1 MKRFFLMSAVL
12 ILAII
17 IHVPL
22 IAQDNSDTGN
32 SPVEIFQRVES
43 SFFQLND
50 GRNES
55 AGIYLAGAK
64 SKKFIYLLGLNTL
77 AVGIETKMRYT
88 NLAGKDKEAEAE
100 EFGADEGLGIAIYKI
115 KSSTKNLLPVT
126 RHPDIEAGLQSA
138 LWTVGPANA
147 RGALISVQG
156 GALSADKKHFNI
168 DAELGSDYAG
178 KAIFDNAGMVLG
190 VVADKNEDGSY
201 RAVAVTPII
210 DLAVSAFAGLDLYPI
225 WREVYPTQFAI
236 EKVRASTALL
246 DTEKPGAGFFIGR
259 DKNES
264 GYILTANHVV
274 ESDPEFF
281 SISFSDHLQE
291 DILGKV
297 MGETQNVDL
306 DLAIVKVENSPPVRP
321 VTFWTVADLKRL
333 EKVFA
338 PQTVANV
345 GYSAEY
351 DEENNFFQYK
361 SGSITKVTDKT
372 IETDLPLQS
381 GDSGGPLFN
390 ENAEIVGINL
400 KTELSEESADSLS
413 IASNVRTL
421 LEYLDK
427 NTKSIEF
434 TEKWQFLEKPTFWK
448 KNRSWII
455 PVTAASAVG
464 AGVFIATGGQTPPP
478 DLSGIDAVGFPA
490 IGN

>member
-1 MKRFFLMSAVL
+1 MKRFFLMSAVMFL
-12 ILAII
+12 VMSI
-17 IHVPL
+17 PL
-22 IAQDNSDTGN
+22 PVTAQDNTTTGN
-32 SPVEIFQRVES
+32 TPLEIFQKVES
-43 SFFQLND
+43 SFFHLND

-55 AGIYLAGAK
+55 FGWYLAGAK

-77 AVGIETKMRYT
+77 AVGIETRMTYT
-88 NLAGKDKEAEAE
+88 NLEGKNKEAEAE
-100 EFGADEGLGIAIYKI
+100 EFNGDEGLGIAIYKV
-115 KSSTKNLLPVT
+115 KASTKNLLPIT
-126 RHPDIEAGLQSA
+126 RHPNIKEGLQA
-138 LWTVGPANA
+138 TLWTLGPANA
-147 RGALISVQG
+147 RGNLVSVTVG
-156 GALSADKKHFNI
+156 ELAADKKSFRVN
-168 DAELGSDYAG
+168 AELGNDFAG
-178 KAIFDNAGMVLG
+178 KPVFDSAGMVLG
-190 VVADKNEDGSY
+190 IITAKNDDGSY
-201 RAVAVTPII
+201 SAVAITPII
-210 DLAVSAFAGLDLYPI
+210 DLAVTSFAGLDLYPI
-225 WREVYPTQFAI
+225 WQEVYPTQFAM

-281 SISFSDHLQE
+281 SISFSDYLQE

-361 SGSITKVTDKT
+361 YGSMTKVTDKT

-413 IASNVRTL
+413 IASNIRTL
-421 LEYLDK
+421 LEYLDS

>member
-1 MKRFFLMSAVL
+1 MKRFFLMRAIL
-12 ILAII
+12 LLAICLSL
-17 IHVPL
+17 PL
-22 IAQDNSDTGN
+22 TGQDGTNTGN

-55 AGIYLAGAK
+55 FGIYLAGAK

-77 AVGIETKMRYT
+77 AVGIETKMQYT
-88 NLAGKDKEAEAE
+88 NLEGKSKEAEAE
-100 EFGADEGLGIAIYKI
+100 EFGADEGLGVAIYKV
-115 KSSTKNLLPVT
+115 KASTKNLQPIT
-126 RHPDIEAGLQSA
+126 RHPNIEEGLQSD
-138 LWTVGPANA
+138 LWTIGSSSA

-156 GALSADKKHFNI
+156 GALSADKKYFTVN
-168 DAELGSDYAG
+168 AELDSDYAG

-190 VVADKNEDGSY
+190 VIAAKNDDGSY
-201 RAVAVTPII
+201 QAVAITPII

-361 SGSITKVTDKT
+361 YGSMTKVTDKT

-427 NTKSIEF
+427 NTKSIDF

-478 DLSGIDAVGFPA
+478 DLSGIDAIGFPS